1 MNKVIVVQNHK
12 FTTTVAALCFFQHVT
27 CYAHYC
33 IREKMSICRFD
44 IDNFTYNV
52 ESNLEAMGL
61 PVPDTIFGSIATV
74 SGSIASIEGALASK
88 ASDVPLSAISKAGSK
103 SKQLAAITASFY
115 AGAIIGSAL
124 MASKRATSC
133 SSSELREA
141 FRSVG
146 LPVWIADSALKH
158 PDSNKLLRKN

>member
-1 MNKVIVVQNHK
+1 
-12 FTTTVAALCFFQHVT
+12 
-27 CYAHYC
+27 
-33 IREKMSICRFD
+33 MSICKFD
-44 IDNFTYNV
+44 IDNFTYNI

-61 PVPDTIFGSIATV
+61 PVPDSIFGSMVTA
-74 SGSIASIEGALASK
+74 SGGIGAIESALATK
-88 ASDVPLSAISKAGSK
+88 ASDVPLSAISKAGRF
-103 SKQLAAITASFY
+103 SKQVVGITAAFY

-146 LPVWIADSALKH
+146 LPVWAADDALKH
-158 PDSNKLLRKN
+158 PQSSKLLRKN